1 MISVIGNDKI
11 ILLQKRAAD
20 MTQKQLLARVRV
32 NSRICAGRP
41 HIRGTRIH
49 IAIILDALDHGLTPA
64 KIIEHYPS
72 LNVDDVRA
80 AVAYAQKLAQENGG
94 LAMVNHTP
102 VNGLRVR

>member
-1 MISVIGNDKI
+1 
-11 ILLQKRAAD
+11 

-41 HIRGTRIH
+41 HIRGTRIR

-64 KIIEHYPS
+64 KIVEHYPS

-94 LAMVNHTP
+94 LAMVNRTQLIACNFAERP
-102 VNGLRVR
+102 FCDSQPRRTLKPKT